1 MTTRTKSALLLFVTL
16 AVGMLLGVLG
26 ASALQNRRAEKIR
39 DARERGGVVRLMEN
53 VIQPVDEAQRAQL
66 RAALEKSEDRFSAAR
81 RECRENLG
89 AQRDSL
95 LADLDLLLNPDQR
108 ERVREWLSRDW
119 SRNNGRSRSK
129 KGRSGPRR

>member
-16 AVGMLLGVLG
+16 VVGMLLGVLG

-39 DARERGGVVRLMEN
+39 DTRERGGMVRLMET

-66 RAALEKSEDRFSAAR
+66 RAALEKSEDRFNVAR
-81 RECRENLG
+81 RNCREILG

-108 ERVREWLSRDW
+108 ERVREWFSRD
-119 SRNNGRSRSK
+119 RSK
-129 KGRSGPRR
+129 KRRSGSRR

>member
-16 AVGMLLGVLG
+16 VVGMLLGVLG

-39 DARERGGVVRLMEN
+39 DARERGGVVRLMET

-81 RECRENLG
+81 LDCREILE

-108 ERVREWLSRDW
+108 ERVREWFSRD
-119 SRNNGRSRSK
+119 RSK
-129 KGRSGPRR
+129 SKKRRSGSRR